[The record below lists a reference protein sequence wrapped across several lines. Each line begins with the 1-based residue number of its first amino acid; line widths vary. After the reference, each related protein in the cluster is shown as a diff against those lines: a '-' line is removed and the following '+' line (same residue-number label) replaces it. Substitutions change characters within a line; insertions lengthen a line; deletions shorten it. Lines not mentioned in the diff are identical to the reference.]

1 MKSNLK
7 CWRITDG
14 SDNAEQKTI
23 QIAEVAYT
31 LQDASEEE
39 IAIGTRCLDSWYL
52 ERKYKTQVCEPGRS
66 TPYYDMKSEMQEL
79 NFEELIFSN
88 GACIGVYH
96 DELVFLFGDEK
107 THYQQKYLG
116 EMKIS
121 YDQGIDFYDYYY
133 LHSK

>member
-14 SDNAEQKTI
+14 SDASEQKTI
-23 QIAEVAYT
+23 RIAEDTYT
-31 LQDASEEE
+31 LQDATEEE
-39 IAIGTRCLDSWYL
+39 VEAGTLCLDRWYV

-66 TPYYDMKSEMQEL
+66 SPYYDMKSEIHEL
-79 NFEELIFSN
+79 SFEELIFN
-88 GACIGVYH
+88 CGECIGAYH
-96 DELVFLFGDEK
+96 DELVFLFDDEK
-107 THYQQKYLG
+107 THYQEKYLG